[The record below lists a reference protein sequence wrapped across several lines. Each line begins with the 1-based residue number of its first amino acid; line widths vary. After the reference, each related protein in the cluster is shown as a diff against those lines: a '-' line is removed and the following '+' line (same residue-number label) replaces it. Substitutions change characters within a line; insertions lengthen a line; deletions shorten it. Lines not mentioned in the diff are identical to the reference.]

1 MKVLGVKVNNH
12 RKCFEVKVSR
22 GLLDFPYACLSVAPT
37 ASNPVASAHVDDE
50 LGREGFT
57 YCLKNGH
64 EDTVHVDHVLFY
76 NRDPAYLKKQLLF
89 ELTAEARQCLK
100 RSKLS
105 KREVIRRLGTSAS
118 QLYRLL
124 DPTNYR
130 KSVDQM
136 LALLTVL
143 GRAVELSFSD
153 QEPAA

>member
-1 MKVLGVKVNNH
+1 MKIQGVKVNNH
-12 RKCFEVKVSR
+12 RKCFEVRVAKGV
-22 GLLDFPYACLSVAPT
+22 LDFPYARLSIVPSAHNSVA
-37 ASNPVASAHVDDE
+37 NVYVDDE
-50 LGREGFT
+50 LGREAFT
-57 YCLKNGH
+57 YRL
-64 EDTVHVDHVLFY
+64 EDGQEDSVHVDHVLFY
-76 NRDPAYLKKQLLF
+76 NRDPAYLKRQLLF

-100 RSKLS
+100 RSRLS
-105 KREVIRRLGTSAS
+105 KREVVRRLGTSAS

-143 GRAVELSFSD
+143 GRGVELSFSD